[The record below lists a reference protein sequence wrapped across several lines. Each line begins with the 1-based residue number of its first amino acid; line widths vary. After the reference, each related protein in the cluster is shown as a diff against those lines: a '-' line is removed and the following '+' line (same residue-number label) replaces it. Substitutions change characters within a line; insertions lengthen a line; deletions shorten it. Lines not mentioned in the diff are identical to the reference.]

1 MCEAMTGMII
11 LKRLVKIPLLP
22 VIAVLTVIEW
32 GASFLVALSGWIFIA
47 IAGIAF
53 LTAVLSHLIGLSDS
67 QEALRMLGAAFL
79 FWSVPHIGNA
89 LISIVAAGRAYAEHL
104 FLK

>member
-1 MCEAMTGMII
+1 MVVIKGF
-11 LKRLVKIPLLP
+11 LKLLLIP
-22 VIAVLTVIEW
+22 VITAFALAEMAV
-32 GASFLVALSGWIFIA
+32 SFLVALSGWIFIA

-53 LTAVLSHLIGLSDS
+53 LTAVLSHLMGLSDS

>member
-1 MCEAMTGMII
+1 MTI

-22 VIAVLTVIEW
+22 VIAVLTAAEW
-32 GASFLVALSGWIFIA
+32 VASFLVALSGWIFIA

-53 LTAVLSHLIGLSDS
+53 LTAVLSYLMGLSDGP
-67 QEALRMLGAAFL
+67 EALRMLAAAFL
-79 FWSVPHIGNA
+79 FWGLPYIGSA
-89 LISIVAAGRAYAEHL
+89 IVGVVAAGRAFAEDL